1 MNIHRSV
8 NRFAFLP
15 SLNLSLCTTWMI
27 SLALVACGGGGGGG
41 GGSGGGVVVPE
52 AMVLSPILD
61 VTVVEGSTGQS
72 TLVEFQLLLDKPVQ
86 RGVVLTYS
94 TSTTAKQGV
103 DSTGS
108 AKGGSACGV
117 GIDFINVANERLTL
131 SAGAVTGKLTVLVCA
146 DTVFEPNETLKI
158 TWSSDSGGS
167 GTAIGTIINDDAG
180 GLNGSGAPTVM
191 GAKVAFGRDGTNP
204 VNGGVPLG
212 FALATATPTCMIDQV
227 TGLTWQGASGPASA
241 NYAGLS
247 TLVITANTGSGL
259 CGQTDWRLPTVN
271 EVLSLM
277 DFSRTVA
284 PFNAPQD
291 SAMSGSYWTNE
302 VVTTA
307 TTDAWIV
314 SIGDRGAVSYLNKGD
329 TANVRLVSGGA
340 YSALGK
346 FSNATA
352 CNDSNRYKNLLDET
366 IEDSKTG
373 LMWKRCTE
381 GASGAQCN
389 NPAPLIFNSEG
400 SALARV
406 AQVNASQSVLG
417 LGYNDWRIPTVKE
430 LASLVDRCTGGSPAI
445 DSTIFPGNPSA
456 SYLSAT
462 YDAANTQQFWYVNF
476 SDGSVAV
483 ALPTNKYLRLVRAG
497 Q

>member
-1 MNIHRSV
+1 
-8 NRFAFLP
+8 
-15 SLNLSLCTTWMI
+15 MI
-27 SLALVACGGGGGGG
+27 SLALVACGGGGG

-61 VTVVEGSTGQS
+61 VAVVEGSTGQS
-72 TLVEFQLLLDKPVQ
+72 TLVEFQVLLDKPVQ

-117 GIDFINVANERLTL
+117 GIDFTNVANERLTL
-131 SAGAVTGKLTVLVCA
+131 SAGAVTGKLTVLVCT

-180 GLNGSGAPTVM
+180 GLNGSGASTVM

-212 FALATATPTCMIDQV
+212 FSLATATPTCMVDQV
-227 TGLTWQGASGPASA
+227 TGLTWQGASGPVSA
-241 NYAGLS
+241 NYAGLN
-247 TLVITANTGSGL
+247 TLVFTANTGSGL
-259 CGQTDWRLPTVN
+259 CGQTNWRLPTVN
-271 EVLSLM
+271 EVLSLI

-284 PFNAPQD
+284 PFNATPD

-314 SIGDRGAVSYLNKGD
+314 SIGGRGAVSYLNKGD

-373 LMWKRCTE
+373 LLWKRCTE
-381 GASGAQCN
+381 GASGAQCADPMPFDSQESVLSRVDLVN
-389 NPAPLIFNSEG
+389 NSPLT
-400 SALARV
+400 
-406 AQVNASQSVLG
+406 LG
-417 LGYNDWRIPTVKE
+417 LGYTDGGWRVPTVKE